1 MWLPGAP
8 AIVDFLGNYTT
19 STTNENGLQ
28 VLLNK
33 WLETES
39 DFAGAYEIKV
49 GCLGVL
55 GAVGLR
61 SGGCVRTMRRTS
73 FGSTVFVCVCEC
85 VYVFVPLAGCLM
97 VEKSCDLAKHSV
109 KIFFFGCNH
118 QQVSVAALCSLMA
131 PLDPRLRELPVVGWI
146 NPTRNIVTRSSQ
158 QQVRGGRPS
167 EGRWGWLRL
176 LVTRR

>member
-49 GCLGVL
+49 GCLG
-55 GAVGLR
+55 
-61 SGGCVRTMRRTS
+61 GGGGGWFALWWLCPNHAKDI
-73 FGSTVFVCVCEC
+73 FWFDCVCVC
-85 VYVFVPLAGCLM
+85 
-97 VEKSCDLAKHSV
+97 
-109 KIFFFGCNH
+109 
-118 QQVSVAALCSLMA
+118 VSVCTCLCHLRVSYCGEELRSRETLRQNLFFWLQPPTGERGCSLLADGTAGPAPSRAAGGGLDQPDTQHRDPLVAAAGSGWAAL
-131 PLDPRLRELPVVGWI
+131 
-146 NPTRNIVTRSSQ
+146 
-158 QQVRGGRPS
+158 GRAL
-167 EGRWGWLRL
+167 GLA
-176 LVTRR
+176 